1 MASDSTCQAELLIG
15 MRDLVRK
22 RHIIK
27 KIIIHMYQRY
37 ELNSP
42 INEKPRF
49 RSFPNIGVCN
59 SFSHHVKDSNLVY
72 IKLNPWPR
80 FHRYITGN
88 FFKIELASS
97 LPQLKAPCAEIMIQL
112 LKLFYLLVSFDK
124 NIVSRVILILR

>member
-1 MASDSTCQAELLIG
+1 
-15 MRDLVRK
+15 
-22 RHIIK
+22 
-27 KIIIHMYQRY
+27 MYQRY

-59 SFSHHVKDSNLVY
+59 SFPHHDKDSNLVY

-80 FHRYITGN
+80 FHRGDIHGEYL
-88 FFKIELASS
+88 KKELSSS
-97 LPQLKAPCAEIMIQL
+97 LPPLKGPCAEIMIQL

-124 NIVSRVILILR
+124 NIASHVILILR